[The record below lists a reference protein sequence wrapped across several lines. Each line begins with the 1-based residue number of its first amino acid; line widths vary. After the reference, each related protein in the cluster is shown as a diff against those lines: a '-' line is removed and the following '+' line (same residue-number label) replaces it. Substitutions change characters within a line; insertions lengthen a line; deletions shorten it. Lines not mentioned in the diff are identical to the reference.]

1 MTREELEHR
10 INVQTLKQVE
20 DHIVHQE
27 VTKRTYPQQ
36 QTGTGELSRLW
47 ALHEEYVE
55 KVRSSGEALKVED
68 QSKHQR
74 IGRPMVRPNGAAVA
88 DLRDKGASRK
98 ERSWAHIAGVLG
110 CSSTSARRAYALHK
124 TAIREG

>member
-55 KVRSSGEALKVED
+55 KVRTSEAALKT
-68 QSKHQR
+68 
-74 IGRPMVRPNGAAVA
+74 AAVT
-88 DLRDKGASRK
+88 DPNFVRVGAVASPK
-98 ERSWAHIAGVLG
+98 V
-110 CSSTSARRAYALHK
+110 
-124 TAIREG
+124 AIREE